1 MKKAKLKNPRSLV
14 ASLRLCHTNFFTRF
28 CTRFALFAPKK
39 TRAFATSSPPFAP
52 NCARFGSR
60 FTPLTP
66 KNKRL
71 TLAIFTVL
79 IAPFGFFWIFSDV
92 DSLDYEPHSL
102 ISFDKHGELLS
113 FFVNERDNFKVSID
127 AEKEEIPPLLRDF
140 IVLYEDKRFYSH
152 HGVDVLAI
160 ARTIGT
166 NIAHSKRYGASTISM
181 QAIKLGERA
190 KRTIP
195 TKIKESLQALRL
207 EMRHSKDEILRI
219 YVDNAPYGSNIVG
232 IKSAA
237 LLYFRKPLG
246 ALSPAEMALLAVMP
260 NAPNL
265 IFTAP
270 NKLANKRNLLLERAL
285 RQNLINAQDYKL
297 ALLEPLPKL
306 ERQNSIAPHYTMFLA
321 QRYAGQK
328 VFYTHINKSLQ
339 SLLERRAKEYASVV
353 KDKGASN
360 LALIVLDS
368 RNGEVAGYVGSQD
381 FYDIKGLGQID
392 GVQANRSVGSTLKP
406 FLYALCLDAGLI
418 IPQTKLP
425 DVNQFYGNFNPQN
438 ASLNFYGKVSAL
450 NALRASL
457 NAPFVALLQDF
468 GLEEFFYF
476 LRANAGFYERD
487 FSKYGLSL
495 ILGTKEL
502 SLFQLSKLYLGLRR
516 GGVFD
521 EIKLGTNTI
530 ERGGVDSGVAEFSGR
545 ESGVRESKIAE
556 SGGLEAMGVDSG
568 EVDFGD
574 TDSGRAESSGVESSG
589 ADSGA
594 TNAPNPRIDKRTKA
608 RHIDLLDAYIH
619 HQSAQNPTSATPIS
633 KEAAYITLQSLLDLS
648 FDLQSAK
655 LADKIA
661 WKSGTSFGNHD
672 SWAVGASDKWVI
684 GVWGGNF
691 DARSS
696 TKITGREIAG
706 RFMFDIFGLL
716 SQDAREFGEWAEV
729 GKWSRAPQMRAVHID
744 ENGYR
749 TLDSSARVAYMP
761 AFAKPLRTAQES
773 SANKPIIVYPTQGLR
788 LENMRARVDFAQAQ
802 KVDSGANH
810 EVESKGAESK
820 NAESS
825 ADSEVDFGADSALAS
840 RVDLQEG
847 SVDSMD
853 FAPIS
858 RAKPR
863 NSAQSSTIELVAL
876 IDTKEKAYFFL
887 NGEFVGANALGR
899 IRLAPKVG
907 KNTLYVIKQDGSSDS
922 VWFEVIR

>member
-1 MKKAKLKNPRSLV
+1 M
-14 ASLRLCHTNFFTRF
+14 
-28 CTRFALFAPKK
+28 
-39 TRAFATSSPPFAP
+39 
-52 NCARFGSR
+52 
-60 FTPLTP
+60 
-66 KNKRL
+66 
-71 TLAIFTVL
+71 
-79 IAPFGFFWIFSDV
+79 
-92 DSLDYEPHSL
+92 DSLDYEPPSL

-219 YVDNAPYGSNIVG
+219 YVDNASYGSNIVG

-270 NKLANKRNLLLERAL
+270 DKLANKRNLLLERAL
-285 RQNLINAQDYKL
+285 KQNLISAQDYKL

-328 VFYTHINKSLQ
+328 VFYTHIDKSLQ

-368 RNGEVAGYVGSQD
+368 RDGEVAGYVGSQD

-392 GVQANRSVGSTLKP
+392 GVQASRSVGSTLKP
-406 FLYALCLDAGLI
+406 CLYALSLDAGLI

-530 ERGGVDSGVAEFSGR
+530 ERGEVGFGEVDSGRVDSSATNTR
-545 ESGVRESKIAE
+545 VRESKIAE
-556 SGGLEAMGVDSG
+556 SSRADFAKVDSAG
-568 EVDFGD
+568 LN
-574 TDSGRAESSGVESSG
+574 S
-589 ADSGA
+589 
-594 TNAPNPRIDKRTKA
+594 KA

-672 SWAVGASDKWVI
+672 SWAIGASDKWVI

-716 SQDAREFGEWAEV
+716 SQDAREFDAWAEV
-729 GKWSRAPQMRAVHID
+729 GKWSRASQMRAVHID

-788 LENMRARVDFAQAQ
+788 LENMQARADFTRADLRAQGAEAMQMQKIDSARVQ
-802 KVDSGANH
+802 KVDSGVNRA
-810 EVESKGAESK
+810 ESRSAESK

-825 ADSEVDFGADSALAS
+825 ADSEVNLGADLRMDSRVDS
-840 RVDLQEG
+840 RVDLQRDSALD
-847 SVDSMD
+847 SVDSAD
-853 FAPIS
+853 STPAS

-863 NSAQSSTIELVAL
+863 NSTQSSAIELVAL
-876 IDTKEKAYFFL
+876 IDAKEKAYFFL